1 MGEGET
7 SGADVP
13 GEEPTPP
20 SEPYDSDPRAYEPE
34 PDQPGSLEGA
44 PDDEELP
51 LTAHIEEMFSRLLR
65 VLVVMAVVSGI
76 VFPFSEWLINFLWY
90 SYIGPAS
97 ADVCT
102 QAADVA
108 QSSACPRVYHPL
120 GLILARLKVATLA
133 GFVAALPV
141 LVYESYLFMRPGLY
155 PHERRYYLASV
166 PTSLLLAFV
175 GLLFAHIIVL
185 PAIFT
190 YFLFYSEGAAEIAFS
205 LGQTFE
211 LMVLMLGF
219 FAFVFQIPLFI
230 MLAIM
235 MGVTS
240 RRWLA
245 DKRLY
250 FWAGFATVAFIF
262 NPDPTGMAPF
272 IVTATMIVLFEGTL
286 ALLYWTGD
294 GSLAPTLEN
303 ATAARPYVWGT
314 TALVGYLL
322 SSFPMPGS
330 YFGAIPASVF
340 DALDSIG
347 VLGYLPVLVA
357 LAIVGLFE
365 GTLFALKRRAT
376 RRSFRAY
383 LRLRSVR
390 IPVLLGAIALGY
402 FANPDP
408 PLVSEA
414 ESIALPTVEVAAIVV
429 SVIGLYELG
438 LAIWR
443 WRRPDRR
450 S

>member
-7 SGADVP
+7 GGADVP
-13 GEEPTPP
+13 GEEARPP
-20 SEPYDSDPRAYEPE
+20 GKPSVSEPPTYDPEPE
-34 PDQPGSLEGA
+34 PSGGLEGA

-51 LTAHIEEMFSRLLR
+51 LTEHIEEMFSRLLR
-65 VLVVMAVVSGI
+65 VLVVMALVSGV
-76 VFPFSEWLINFLWY
+76 VFPFSEWIINFLWY
-90 SYIGPAS
+90 SYLQPAS
-97 ADVCT
+97 PEACA
-102 QAADVA
+102 QAVDVA
-108 QSSACPRVYHPL
+108 KSSACPRVYDPL

-133 GFVAALPV
+133 GFVIALPV

-166 PTSLLLAFV
+166 PTSLVLAVV
-175 GLLFAHIIVL
+175 GLLFAHVIVL

-219 FAFVFQIPLFI
+219 FAFIFQIPLFI

-272 IVTATMIVLFEGTL
+272 IVTATMIALFEGTL
-286 ALLYWTGD
+286 ALLYWTGE
-294 GSLAPTLEN
+294 GSLAPTLSN
-303 ATAARPYVWGT
+303 ATAARPYVWGA
-314 TALVGYLL
+314 TALVGYVL
-322 SSFPMPGS
+322 SRLPMPGS
-330 YFGAIPASVF
+330 YFEAIPGAVV
-340 DALDSIG
+340 DVLDSIG

-357 LAIVGLFE
+357 LLLVGLFE
-365 GTLFALKRRAT
+365 GTLLALKARAT
-376 RRSFRAY
+376 RRSYRAF
-383 LRLRSVR
+383 LRLRDLR

-414 ESIALPTVEVAAIVV
+414 GAVGLPTVQVAIAVV
-429 SVIGLYELG
+429 AVIALYELG
-438 LAIWR
+438 LAVWR
-443 WRRPDRR
+443 WRRSDR
-450 S
+450 

>member
-7 SGADVP
+7 GGADVP

-20 SEPYDSDPRAYEPE
+20 AEPYDPE
-34 PDQPGSLEGA
+34 PGPPGGLEGA

-51 LTAHIEEMFSRLLR
+51 LTEHIEEMFSRLLR
-65 VLVVMAVVSGI
+65 VLLVMAVVSGV
-76 VFPFSEWLINFLWY
+76 VFPFSEWIINFLWY
-90 SYIGPAS
+90 SYLQPAS
-97 ADVCT
+97 AEACA

-108 QSSACPRVYHPL
+108 KGSACPRVYHPL

-133 GFVAALPV
+133 GFVIALPV

-166 PTSLLLAFV
+166 PTSLILAVV
-175 GLLFAHIIVL
+175 GLLFAHVIVL

-245 DKRLY
+245 DRRLY

-272 IVTATMIVLFEGTL
+272 IVTATMIALFEGTL
-286 ALLYWTGD
+286 ALLYWTGE
-294 GSLAPTLEN
+294 GSLAPTLSN

-314 TALVGYLL
+314 TALVGYVL
-322 SSFPMPGS
+322 SRLPMPGS
-330 YFGAIPASVF
+330 YFGAIPAPVV
-340 DALDSIG
+340 DALESVG

-357 LAIVGLFE
+357 LLIVGLFQ
-365 GTLFALKRRAT
+365 GTLLALKGRAT
-376 RRSFRAY
+376 RRSYQAF
-383 LRLRSVR
+383 LRLRRAR
-390 IPVLLGAIALGY
+390 IPVLLGAIVIGY

-414 ESIALPTVEVAAIVV
+414 EAIGLPTGEVAAIVV
-429 SVIGLYELG
+429 SVIVLYELG

-443 WRRPDRR
+443 WRRPGQ
-450 S
+450 